1 MQRIQKRLLA
11 HRLHNAAGAQHRQAA
26 LNPQMRVEG
35 ALGRSLAAFDGDDHR
50 EPAAVAD
57 GVRLP
62 QKRLGYH
69 LPRHTVDGCRAD
81 GLVEAGLCHTA
92 HPRPAVNRNG
102 ARRVGQQCDRGNDRQ
117 TRRGVDVVAAVL
129 DDGARGPV
137 CRQAAELGCDLH
149 DDALG
154 RAQTNAFRRV
164 AGQQQPRRAR
174 RPQRRTGAGGVA
186 AAQQTLP
193 AADVVLKLGLRL
205 CAAPSKQHRVLV
217 GAQSKQ
223 RTDIVLCKGVLRCQ
237 HSGHA

>member
-1 MQRIQKRLLA
+1 MQRGVVGGQVVQPVVAGGYNQAAAFQRCLVDFDLQRIQKCLLA

-26 LNPQMRVEG
+26 LDPQMRVEG

-69 LPRHTVDGCRAD
+69 LPRHTVDGRRAD

-102 ARRVGQQCDRGNDRQ
+102 ARRAGQQCDRGNDRQ
-117 TRRGVDVVAAVL
+117 PRRGVDVVAAVL

-137 CRQAAELGCDLH
+137 CRQAAELRCDLH
-149 DDALG
+149 DDTLG

-174 RPQRRTGAGGVA
+174 RPQRRAGAGGVA
-186 AAQQTLP
+186 AAQ
-193 AADVVLKLGLRL
+193 
-205 CAAPSKQHRVLV
+205 
-217 GAQSKQ
+217 
-223 RTDIVLCKGVLRCQ
+223 
-237 HSGHA
+237 

>member
-26 LNPQMRVEG
+26 LDPQMRVEG
-35 ALGRSLAAFDGDDHR
+35 ALGRRLAAFDGDDHR

-69 LPRHTVDGCRAD
+69 LPRHTVDARRAD

-137 CRQAAELGCDLH
+137 CRQAAELRCDLH

-174 RPQRRTGAGGVA
+174 RPQRRAGAGGVA
-186 AAQQTLP
+186 AAQ
-193 AADVVLKLGLRL
+193 
-205 CAAPSKQHRVLV
+205 
-217 GAQSKQ
+217 
-223 RTDIVLCKGVLRCQ
+223 
-237 HSGHA
+237 

>member
-1 MQRIQKRLLA
+1 
-11 HRLHNAAGAQHRQAA
+11 
-26 LNPQMRVEG
+26 MRVEG
-35 ALGRSLAAFDGDDHR
+35 ALGRRLAAFDGDDHR

-57 GVRLP
+57 DVRLP

-69 LPRHTVDGCRAD
+69 LPRHTVDGRRAD

-102 ARRVGQQCDRGNDRQ
+102 ARRVRQQCDHGNDRQ
-117 TRRGVDVVAAVL
+117 TRRGVDVIAAVL

-137 CRQAAELGCDLH
+137 CRQAAELRCDLH

-205 CAAPSKQHRVLV
+205 CTAPGKQHRVLV